1 MVSSTLEVANLL
13 SSTILKDLPYNI
25 IFIDSEVEIFNYLAE
40 EKGIEIAKLYHDIV
54 KKINNKYKS
63 FSRNNNNLTDFLNF
77 YETINYEDILDLI
90 YDFVNSKV
98 I

>member
-1 MVSSTLEVANLL
+1 M
-13 SSTILKDLPYNI
+13 
-25 IFIDSEVEIFNYLAE
+25 DSEVEIFNYLAE
-40 EKGIEIAKLYHDIV
+40 EKGIEVAKLYHDIV

-63 FSRNNNNLTDFLNF
+63 FSRNNNNNNLVDFLKF